1 MNDKPQEMRVRSKWA
16 AGLAASLMALILT
29 PPSVMAGTFPD
40 RPIRW
45 IVPWGPGSTTDT
57 LARLVGN
64 EVSKQ
69 LNVPVIIENKAG
81 ADGNIG
87 AAYVAS
93 SPADGYVLMLGT
105 TSTNSVNI
113 TLQPNLPYD
122 PQRDFR
128 GVAKLA
134 SIPNVLVVGKDTPI
148 TSVSSLIEQAKTT
161 PYSFASTG
169 AGGTV
174 HLSGELFK
182 KVVGVDL
189 LHVPYKAGSSLL
201 PDLLTG
207 RVDMMFCNVPLCL
220 SQIQS
225 GNLRALGITSA
236 QRSAS
241 FPDVPTLAEQGV
253 EGFNVVG
260 WYGVFVPANVPD
272 DVVSTLNTAFNQAL
286 QTPQVANVLNEMGAT
301 VDLVAP
307 RDLDALA
314 AQDRKR
320 WADVIAQMSIQ

>member
-1 MNDKPQEMRVRSKWA
+1 MKHKPQGMRSWSTWIVRA
-16 AGLAASLMALILT
+16 AVGLMSMQMMAT
-29 PPSVMAGTFPD
+29 SAMAGTFPD
-40 RPIRW
+40 KPIRW

-93 SPADGYVLMLGT
+93 APADGYVLMLGT

-113 TLQPNLPYD
+113 TLHNNLSYD

-128 GVAKLA
+128 AIAKLA

-148 TSVSSLIEQAKTT
+148 KSLSSLIEKAKTT
-161 PYSFASTG
+161 DFTFASTG

-182 KVVGVDL
+182 KMANVDL
-189 LHVPYKAGSSLL
+189 LHVPYKGGSSLL

-220 SQIQS
+220 SQIRA
-225 GNLRALGITSA
+225 GNLRPLGITSP
-236 QRSAS
+236 QRSPT

-253 EGFNVVG
+253 TGFDVVG
-260 WYGVFVPANVPD
+260 WYGVFVPTKVPD
-272 DVVSTLNTAFNQAL
+272 DVVNTLNSAFNKAL
-286 QTPQVANVLNEMGAT
+286 QAPEVAAALSEMGAT
-301 VDLVAP
+301 VDLFTPAEM
-307 RDLDALA
+307 DTLA
-314 AQDRKR
+314 AADRKR
-320 WADVIAQMSIQ
+320 WAELIVDMNIQ